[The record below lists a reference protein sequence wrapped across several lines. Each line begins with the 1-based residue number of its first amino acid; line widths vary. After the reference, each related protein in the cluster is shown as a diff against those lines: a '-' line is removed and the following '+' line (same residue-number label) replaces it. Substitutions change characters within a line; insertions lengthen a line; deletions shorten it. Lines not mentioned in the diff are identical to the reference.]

1 VATLY
6 KFIRAF
12 SAAWR
17 VFSFS
22 NSWQAKWIDEDRT
35 ALVQFLNSRS
45 GARLKILLLGYC
57 ALRDARACMA
67 GGNPFEAGKS
77 IGCREMVSYLDY
89 LGASDLSK
97 DSEPASEGDMADL
110 GHLVP

>member
-1 VATLY
+1 
-6 KFIRAF
+6 
-12 SAAWR
+12 
-17 VFSFS
+17 
-22 NSWQAKWIDEDRT
+22 
-35 ALVQFLNSRS
+35 
-45 GARLKILLLGYC
+45 
-57 ALRDARACMA
+57 MA

-97 DSEPASEGDMADL
+97 DSEPANEGDMADL

>member
-1 VATLY
+1 M
-6 KFIRAF
+6 
-12 SAAWR
+12 
-17 VFSFS
+17 
-22 NSWQAKWIDEDRT
+22 
-35 ALVQFLNSRS
+35 
-45 GARLKILLLGYC
+45 RLRMLLLGYC

-67 GGNPFEAGKS
+67 GGVPFEAGKS